1 MINYQELSKKVPE
14 YIDDFFKHR
23 VTVNLPYHNKDHTEK
38 VVTAAKQIA
47 NHYQLNDHD
56 FFVVITAA
64 WFHDTGYHLENG
76 KDHEIK
82 GAAFAAGFLKENG
95 IEESTINEIKNC
107 IIATQIPQH
116 PQTLNEQIVCDADLY
131 HLGTDDFAGTD
142 KLMRKEYE
150 LKTHKKADKKEWRN
164 GTIHFLQS
172 HHYHTDYAQLL
183 LNEKKQENI
192 DSLLKKQKEIS
203 PYSTIET
210 GSNENKKN
218 TEKKEADKEK
228 KVEKPVRGIET
239 MFRVAST
246 NHQRLSDMADSKAHI
261 MISVN
266 SIIISVVLSL
276 LVRRLETAPNL
287 IAPTLIL
294 LAGTAVAVIFSV
306 LATRPKI
313 PNGYFSDE
321 QLKSRKINLLFF
333 GNFYKMDF
341 DHYYEGMKQVM
352 SDSEFLYASLIRDI
366 HSQGIV
372 LGNKYKLLRASYTI
386 FMFTLISS
394 IIAFAIAIIFFP

>member
-1 MINYQELSKKVPE
+1 MVNSQELLKKVQE
-14 YIDDFFKHR
+14 YAEDFFKYR
-23 VTVNLPYHNKDHTEK
+23 VTDNLPYHNKTHTEK
-38 VVTAAKQIA
+38 VVAAAKQIA
-47 NHYQLNDHD
+47 NHYHLNDHD

-64 WFHDTGYHLENG
+64 WFHDTGYHIENG

-82 GAAFAAGFLKENG
+82 GAAFAASFLKENG
-95 IEESTINEIKNC
+95 ADETIINEIKNC

-116 PQTLNEQIVCDADLY
+116 PKTINEQIVCDADLF
-131 HLGTDDFAGTD
+131 HLGTDDFAGND

-150 LKTHKKADKKEWRN
+150 LRTNKKADKKEWRN

-172 HHYHTDYAQLL
+172 HHYQTDYAQLL
-183 LNEKKQENI
+183 LNEKKLQNM
-192 DSLLKKQKEIS
+192 DGLLKKQKEIS
-203 PYSTIET
+203 AYTTVEVI
-210 GSNENKKN
+210 GNENKKT
-218 TEKKEADKEK
+218 TEKKEVEKEK

-276 LVRRLETAPNL
+276 LVRKLETASNL

-294 LAGTAVAVIFSV
+294 LIGTAVAVIFSV

-313 PNGYFSDE
+313 PNGYFTDE
-321 QLKSRKINLLFF
+321 QLKSRKVNLLFF

-341 DHYYEGMKQVM
+341 DHYYEGMKEIM

-394 IIAFAIAIIFFP
+394 IIAFTIAIIFFP